1 MLANGRRVLGY
12 ATYPKTLSAHSA
24 SQQRAHTL
32 LVTNNLLA
40 EMRAHVPGFAP
51 IELHI
56 AEWLRERFDIE
67 PEVRR
72 NPASACLR
80 RPPSCPPPCALAARH
95 RRAPRRRSAPCVP
108 SVRCSSSTCTYLLAI
123 LLTYLLVYSQ
133 LFYAHALRQSPETLA
148 ATGFDV

>member
-1 MLANGRRVLGY
+1 M
-12 ATYPKTLSAHSA
+12 
-24 SQQRAHTL
+24 
-32 LVTNNLLA
+32 TNNLLA

-72 NPASACLR
+72 APASACLR

-95 RRAPRRRSAPCVP
+95 RRAPALRAAG
-108 SVRCSSSTCTYLLAI
+108 SVQLFYVHLLTCHLTYLLAC
-123 LLTYLLVYSQ
+123 LLTALLRTR
-133 LFYAHALRQSPETLA
+133 APPEP
-148 ATGFDV
+148 

>member
-1 MLANGRRVLGY
+1 MLANGRRVHGY

-72 NPASACLR
+72 APASACLR
-80 RPPSCPPPCALAARH
+80 RPPSCPPPCALAAR
-95 RRAPRRRSAPCVP
+95 RRAPRRRSASCVP
-108 SVRCSSSTCTYLLAI
+108 PPRCSSSTRTYSLAV
-123 LLTYLLVYSQ
+123 LLTCLLVYSQ